1 MSHLNATPQ
10 RPLLVVLTS
19 VMLCLSSLLC
29 GCSNSKLVD
38 GYRPDETAQ
47 LTLML
52 RQVIDK
58 LKAEDFI
65 GLYRAYA
72 GSRFQQHL
80 PERTFLRRA
89 QCVDK
94 TFGQLQAAPSVLPAF
109 TRSEHPTLGVT
120 DHVTIGLNY
129 TYGPLKVDIIVVPY
143 GDTFKFWD
151 FTWKTK
157 YPQTPQARALTQCLA
172 KVG

>member
-1 MSHLNATPQ
+1 MSHVNATPQ
-10 RPLLVVLTS
+10 RPLLVILMS
-19 VMLCLSSLLC
+19 VMLCLSSLFG
-29 GCSNSKLVD
+29 GCSGSKRVN

-47 LTLML
+47 LTLIL

-58 LKAEDFI
+58 LKAEDYI

-89 QCVDK
+89 QCVGK
-94 TFGQLQAAPSVLPAF
+94 TFGQLQTAPSGLPAF

-120 DHVTIGLNY
+120 DHVNMGLNY
-129 TYGPLKVDIIVVPY
+129 TYGPLTVDIIVVPY
-143 GDTFKFWD
+143 GDTFKLWG
-151 FTWKTK
+151 FTWKAK
-157 YPQTPQARALTQCLA
+157 YPQTPKARELANCLT